1 MPIISQI
8 VRIKWKEDTRLWY
21 EYKGYHFTNYRNTF
35 KVLVKDLIPHA
46 ATKVLIKCDF
56 CGKITQKSFY
66 RCQNICNCSDKECIK
81 KRKEL
86 TNLKK
91 YGVKYA
97 WQAPQVKL
105 KIIEVLKR
113 KYGVEH
119 VSEIPFIHEK
129 IFNIKHHNKSI
140 ATSKQQNRLCKL
152 FNGVLNYPFSNWAI
166 DIALVDDKIAI
177 EYNGSGH
184 DLSVQRNW
192 LTQEEFEQKELERK
206 NTLIQKKWKV
216 ITLISNNDELM
227 TNNNLL
233 KLLEFCKYQFN
244 QYNKDYIIID
254 FDKNQIITDDYSF
267 NIGKILRNS

>member
-8 VRIKWKEDTRLWY
+8 VRIKWKPENRLWY
-21 EYKGYHFTNYRNTF
+21 EFKGYHFTNYRNTF
-35 KVLVKDLIPHA
+35 KVLVKDLLPHA

-56 CGKITQKSFY
+56 CGEITKKAFY
-66 RCQNICNCSDKECIK
+66 RCQNICNCSNKECIK

-97 WQAPQVKL
+97 WQAPQVQL
-105 KIIEVLKR
+105 KIVEVLKK
-113 KYGVEH
+113 KYGVTH

-129 IFNIKHHNKSI
+129 IFNIKFNNKSI

-152 FNGVLNYPFSNWAI
+152 FNGILNYPFNNWAI

-184 DLSVQRNW
+184 NLSVQRQW
-192 LTQEEFEQKELERK
+192 ETADQFEKKELNRR
-206 NTLIQKKWKV
+206 NVLIHEGWKV
-216 ITLISNNDELM
+216 IIIISDNDELM

-233 KLLEFCKYQFN
+233 KLLQWCKNQFN
-244 QYNKDYIIID
+244 NYEKKYIIIN
-254 FDKNQIITDDYSF
+254 FNKNQILTDDYSF
-267 NIGKILRNS
+267 DIGKIIRNN